1 MIKYEI
7 IEKRAKFGK
16 GLSNRIRMGC
26 TLESFDYEPRTARS
40 YDTKAEA
47 EKEFAKIKTRIEKM
61 GRYKNTYYVVTE
73 YYLQKTGYNHK
84 DNFFECIKIY
94 KLSPIIIKLLDLTNN
109 KIIKVADNIPDIE
122 RTWVNLSIKNQ
133 NTDYKIIL
141 PDDIYY

>member
-1 MIKYEI
+1 MPNDNNTSIRKVAFIFAITFLLTVVVFLGLFFTFRNMLNIILLTFLCTFIFYQLLSLVKRICKKYRI
-7 IEKRAKFGK
+7 PLLPDKF
-16 GLSNRIRMGC
+16 LIA
-26 TLESFDYEPRTARS
+26 LFYLL
-40 YDTKAEA
+40 
-47 EKEFAKIKTRIEKM
+47 FALLM
-61 GRYKNTYYVVTE
+61 VYG
-73 YYLQKTGYNHK
+73 
-84 DNFFECIKIY
+84 FY